1 MSVWASGAVEL
12 LSHAAQHISL
22 NSAFD
27 KRIAFISIDNAV
39 EIMTRIYLNLPKQ
52 YFNGQ
57 RGPTRREIEDCN
69 NSFSAYLE
77 LLNRYF
83 REKIIGLD
91 VGDIEYYHRLRNKLY
106 HDGTGLSVDEE
117 HLKAYF
123 TISKILILRLFDID
137 FKTDYEEANLE
148 KLIGLWNKVEE
159 NLNEIF
165 ESDILRDDTFK
176 WEDALSSGL
185 LTTEIITEIISVR
198 SLRNQIVHGDNINEE
213 RLLDAYKKVK
223 EVLTK
228 LEKNVAW
235 VRDKVRNR
243 NYFFEP
249 VVSEIKGQINR
260 ECYPGPPFFSEDEN
274 DFPSEEYEIW
284 VLDLEQ
290 SINVH
295 SEVRQEDEGFNS
307 TQYNVD
313 KVQLCSRRED
323 VKIETY
329 EGKDVVVKGRFF
341 GAHTQ
346 FHFASVLMEVIN
358 IKMNLD
364 G

>member
-1 MSVWASGAVEL
+1 MDLWTSGAVEL
-12 LSHAAQHISL
+12 LKHAAQHVTL

-39 EIMTRIYLNLPKQ
+39 EVMTRIYLNLPKQ
-52 YFNGQ
+52 YFKGQ
-57 RGPTRREIEDCN
+57 RRPTRREIEDCN

-83 REKIIGLD
+83 EEKIIGID

-123 TISKILILRLFDID
+123 KVSKILLNRLFNID
-137 FKTDYEEANLE
+137 FKTDYEEATLE

-165 ESDILRDDTFK
+165 ESGIIRDDTFK

-185 LTTEIITEIISVR
+185 LTSEIITEIISVR
-198 SLRNQIVHGDNINEE
+198 LLRNQIVHADNINEE
-213 RLLDAYKKVK
+213 RLLDTYKKVK
-223 EVLTK
+223 DLLTK
-228 LEKNVAW
+228 LEENVAS

-243 NYFFEP
+243 NFFFEP
-249 VVSEIKGQINR
+249 VVSEIRGQISR
-260 ECYPGPPFFSEDEN
+260 ESYPGPPFFSENEDE
-274 DFPSEEYEIW
+274 FPLEEYEIW
-284 VLDLEQ
+284 VLELEQ

-295 SEVRQEDEGFNS
+295 NEVSQEDEFNS

-313 KVQLCSRRED
+313 KVQLYSRREEM
-323 VKIETY
+323 KFEEY
-329 EGKDVVVKGRFF
+329 EEKNVVIKGRFY

-346 FHFASVLMEVIN
+346 FHFTSILMEVFSIN
-358 IKMNLD
+358 LI
-364 G
+364 